1 MDINARCAIRSP
13 MGLFNRKKDE
23 KKCDAT
29 EAEAPKTVS
38 KAQPKAAPK
47 AETKPKTEP
56 KDETKAETVP
66 EEAAPVKQSKGAYF
80 VSPRPDGRWQ
90 VKRANSEKVLKTF
103 DTKAEAEVYA
113 KRVATNQGS
122 TVKIGRAHV

>member
-1 MDINARCAIRSP
+1 

-38 KAQPKAAPK
+38 KAQLKAAPK
-47 AETKPKTEP
+47 AETKPKAEPKAEP
-56 KDETKAETVP
+56 KDETKAEATP

-122 TVKIGRAHV
+122 IVIRQKKDGKIQKKR

>member
-1 MDINARCAIRSP
+1 

-23 KKCDAT
+23 TKCDAA
-29 EAEAPKTVS
+29 EAEAPKTAS
-38 KAQPKAAPK
+38 KAEPKAAPK
-47 AETKPKTEP
+47 AEVKPKPKAEP
-56 KDETKAETVP
+56 KGETTP
-66 EEAAPVKQSKGAYF
+66 EETAPAKQSKGAYF

-122 TVKIGRAHV
+122 SVIRQKKDGKIQKKR

>member
-1 MDINARCAIRSP
+1 

-38 KAQPKAAPK
+38 KAQLKAAPK
-47 AETKPKTEP
+47 AETKPK
-56 KDETKAETVP
+56 DETKAEATP

-122 TVKIGRAHV
+122 IVIRQKKDGKIQKKR